1 MLIRRFKE
9 YYWNAIAQIFSCIPD
24 SSFSQ
29 RALRVQIKGRIAIT
43 PVSEADLDSADL
55 SLLRGTN
62 QVGP

>member
-9 YYWNAIAQIFSCIPD
+9 YYWVAIAQIFSCIPD

-29 RALRVQIKGRIAIT
+29 RALVQIKGRIAIT